1 MIFLKERVFM
11 EKENLFFNV
20 ENHRKKF
27 VMICKM
33 IQWRVS
39 LVV

>member
-11 EKENLFFNV
+11 EKESLFSTD

-27 VMICKM
+27 VMIAKNDTM
-33 IQWRVS
+33 A
-39 LVV
+39 L